1 MKLYSQLLEVFTIR
15 EIKSSYK
22 ASLLGIL
29 WIILYPLMTTFFL
42 SFLFERIIKITNDDV
57 PYFVFLLSGL
67 IFWNFFQQGVIM
79 AKDSLVWNREV
90 VTKTTF
96 SKEVLPLSLIFS
108 KIPDFFVNLIMLF
121 IFLAIFGFKIK
132 IIFISILL
140 SIIPVLLFAGGIGF
154 VFAITNAIF
163 RDFGKL
169 IEFFL
174 MIFFYATPILYS
186 ESIIPKKYLWLAM
199 INPLALI
206 ISFVRNLL
214 FHDSIRIDLFIISL
228 AISFI
233 IFLVGIFFF
242 RKFEKKIV
250 DLI

>member
-1 MKLYSQLLEVFTIR
+1 
-15 EIKSSYK
+15 
-22 ASLLGIL
+22 
-29 WIILYPLMTTFFL
+29 
-42 SFLFERIIKITNDDV
+42 
-57 PYFVFLLSGL
+57 
-67 IFWNFFQQGVIM
+67 
-79 AKDSLVWNREV
+79 
-90 VTKTTF
+90 
-96 SKEVLPLSLIFS
+96 
-108 KIPDFFVNLIMLF
+108 
-121 IFLAIFGFKIK
+121 
-132 IIFISILL
+132 
-140 SIIPVLLFAGGIGF
+140 
-154 VFAITNAIF
+154 
-163 RDFGKL
+163 
-169 IEFFL
+169 